1 MLYEVERGSWKISN
15 IELSYVVKMV
25 NKELLENVNDGKK
38 YLEEVMGIVEDEE
51 FNKQRRRRRT
61 GSG

>member
-15 IELSYVVKMV
+15 IELSDVVKMV

-38 YLEEVMGIVEDEE
+38 YLEEVMGIVEDE
-51 FNKQRRRRRT
+51 
-61 GSG
+61 